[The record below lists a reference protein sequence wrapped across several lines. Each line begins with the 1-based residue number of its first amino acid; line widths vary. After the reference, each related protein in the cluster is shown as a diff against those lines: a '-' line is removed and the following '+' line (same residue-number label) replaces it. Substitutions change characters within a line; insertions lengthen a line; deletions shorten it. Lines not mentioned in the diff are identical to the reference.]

1 MRTFTA
7 LALIAALSVAGCT
20 AEEPAPPARSEASVT
35 TATVE
40 RSEVADTVQAAGTVE
55 PRHEALLSARIMG
68 RIQAVYADEG
78 DRVKKGKT
86 LIVIDASEIKARK
99 AEAEHARDEGAAALI
114 EAEAARENAEI
125 NYSRMK
131 ALYEEKAISKKEL
144 DDMTTQHAVAGA
156 RVGQVKAKIAQAEA
170 AINQADI
177 MLGYSVISS
186 PLNGVVV
193 MKSAQVG
200 ETAAPGMPL
209 MKVVDDGSL
218 RLVTDVKESGIPGL
232 KPGDKVP
239 VTLDVQPDSPVTG
252 TLSEIVPAADPAT
265 RSFTVKIDLPKTEGV
280 MPGMFGRAHLPAG
293 SRSAVLLPAGA
304 LVEREGVSGVYVVG
318 QDGSI
323 RFQAVR
329 LGERF
334 NAGQEVL
341 SGLSGGETV
350 AVGDISGLRDGMKA
364 VAK

>member
-1 MRTFTA
+1 MRIFTA
-7 LALIAALSVAGCT
+7 IAALVLLTIAGCT
-20 AEEPAPPARSEASVT
+20 AKEPAPPARSEAPVT

-40 RSEVADTVQAAGTVE
+40 RSEVVDAVQSAGTVE

-68 RIQAVYADEG
+68 RIQAVKVSEG
-78 DRVKKGKT
+78 DRVKKGGT
-86 LIVIDASEIKARK
+86 LIVIDAAEIRAKK
-99 AEAEHARDEGAAALI
+99 AEAGHARDEGVAALA
-114 EAEAARENAEI
+114 EAEAAKDNADI

-131 ALYEEKAISKKEL
+131 ALFDEKAVSKKEL
-144 DDMTTQHAVAGA
+144 DDMTTQHAMAGA
-156 RVGQVKAKIAQAEA
+156 KVAQVKAKIAQADA
-170 AINQADI
+170 AIKQADV
-177 MLGYSVISS
+177 MLGYSVIAS

-232 KPGDKVP
+232 KLGDKVP
-239 VTLDVQPDSPVTG
+239 VTLDAHPDAETMG
-252 TLSEIVPAADPAT
+252 TLSEIVPAADPST
-265 RSFTVKIDLPKTEGV
+265 RSFSIKIDLPKTKGV
-280 MPGMFGRAHLPAG
+280 MPGMFGRARLPVG
-293 SRSAVLLPAGA
+293 RRSAVLLPDGA

-318 QDGSI
+318 PDGTV

-334 NAGQEVL
+334 DKGQEVL

-350 AVGDISGLRDGMKA
+350 AVGDISGLSEGMKA
-364 VAK
+364 VVK